1 MDHSRIHPLNTNNAS
16 SARNNQ
22 NGALNAGSHNIGRGT
37 AAAGGSNPAIQKS
50 GQFGVVRAA
59 TSLQLGDVIRGEISD
74 LSGDEITITLENNT
88 MIRGQI
94 SDSSMLS
101 IGQTAAFRLDSLTP
115 QGVLMEPVSG
125 YTENELTI
133 INKALQEA
141 NLPATEHNQA
151 AVKALMDNMM
161 PINRDAIQQLMQQ
174 AYDMKSNDMSTLA
187 LMNRLLMPV
196 TPDSLQQFSNYRQGT
211 EQLAN
216 QLQNFS
222 ENLPALLQALAE
234 NGSADSV
241 ASFAE
246 QLLQITQ
253 SDLNATPAELTISA
267 LSPEELD
274 ALKALLSDIPLSGDA
289 MEALE
294 QGTMSIHD
302 AMTLIRDNARTGAL
316 LLPDG
321 MSTQTFAE
329 ELAALE
335 QTMEPAAGFSATEM
349 SNSYQ
354 HIFTLQEETLAQ
366 EAAEN
371 VPEETAETATPA
383 TPEAVEENPT
393 ANDGKGLSRFFQNLQ
408 DTVNQ
413 SLNDTLGK
421 LRGGQE
427 SVAGNTQENPSGVL
441 RSLGELFQTEMANR
455 DLTAG
460 ILSPEAR
467 QELAGILG
475 KLPVSSALIQQILSG
490 EATAQEALQVVKNV
504 IPMSDSNIL
513 RELFQSES
521 FEQLFV
527 KGLQSGWSISP
538 DKLSEEGQP
547 DRFLG
552 QLAGQMQS
560 LEQLIGSSLSGSD
573 SRQFE
578 QGAHD
583 IQSNIQFMKEL
594 SETFTYFQL
603 PLKLP
608 NQTANSEL
616 YVYTQKEKRRMN
628 PEKMSVL
635 LHLDLEHLGKLEIKL
650 DKDHQEILANFKL
663 DDEPS
668 VDLLRANANVLQSN
682 LAELGYHT
690 NIQVSKQEEAPVSMD
705 DFLNTRIKTH
715 ATEEM
720 KRFSFDIRA

>member
-1 MDHSRIHPLNTNNAS
+1 MDNSRIHPLNTNNAS
-16 SARNNQ
+16 QARSNR
-22 NGALNAGSHNIGRGT
+22 NGVPNPGGQNIGRG
-37 AAAGGSNPAIQKS
+37 AAAGGSSPSIQKS

-101 IGQTAAFRLDSLTP
+101 IGQTAAFRLNGLTP
-115 QGVLMEPVSG
+115 QGVMMEPVSG

-133 INKALQEA
+133 INKALNEA

-187 LMNRLLMPV
+187 LMNRLFMPV
-196 TPDSLQQFSNYRQGT
+196 TEDNLQQFSNYRQGT
-211 EQLAN
+211 AQLAS
-216 QLQNFS
+216 QLQDFS
-222 ENLPALLQALAE
+222 ENLPALLQTLAE

-241 ASFAE
+241 ADFAE

-253 SDLNATPAELTISA
+253 SEPAELPATLTISA
-267 LSPEELD
+267 LSPAEQD
-274 ALKALLSDIPLSGDA
+274 ALMELLSGTP
-289 MEALE
+289 MTEETMQALE
-294 QGTMSIHD
+294 DGTLSVHD
-302 AMTLIRDNARTGAL
+302 AMTLIRDSAANGTLNPPEGMSMETFAQELAL
-316 LLPDG
+316 LE
-321 MSTQTFAE
+321 Q
-329 ELAALE
+329 AL
-335 QTMEPAAGFSATEM
+335 EPAAGLSTAEM
-349 SNSYQ
+349 SDSYQ
-354 HIFTLQEETLAQ
+354 NILTLQ
-366 EAAEN
+366 
-371 VPEETAETATPA
+371 AETP
-383 TPEAVEENPT
+383 PEEAVENTEQPLPEESVSAET
-393 ANDGKGLSRFFQNLQ
+393 EQAAEQTVSEGGRGISKFFQNLQ

-421 LRGGQE
+421 LRSAQDAPANSGTE
-427 SVAGNTQENPSGVL
+427 STSNVL
-441 RSLGELFQTEMANR
+441 RSLGELFQTELSGR

-475 KLPVSSALIQQILSG
+475 KLPVSSSLIQQIVSG
-490 EATAQEALQVVKNV
+490 EATAQEVLQVVKNV
-504 IPMSDSNIL
+504 LPMSDTAVL
-513 RELFQSES
+513 KELFQSES
-521 FEQLFV
+521 FEQLFA

-538 DKLSEEGQP
+538 DKLTQEGQP

-552 QLAGQMQS
+552 QLANQMHS

-650 DKDHQEILANFKL
+650 DKDHQQILANFKL

-668 VDLLRANANVLQSN
+668 VDLLRANASVLQGN
-682 LAELGYHT
+682 LAELGYQT
-690 NIQVSKQEEAPVSMD
+690 NIQVTKQEEAPVSMD